1 MISVRQ
7 ALSLIQ
13 KHTVAPRSTEASL
26 YEAVGQ
32 VLAEDIYSPIAMPPF
47 TQSAM
52 DGFAIRLS
60 TEAKYSVIGEV
71 KAGDHPTQVLN
82 KEEAVRIFTGAMIPE
97 NTDTVVI
104 QEHVQHKDDKIR
116 IIKFPSKGANIR
128 KEGEQLTK
136 GALVLAKGHK
146 LNEASIGLLAGLGI
160 EKTKIFRRP
169 KTGILVT
176 GNELQDAGSKLSPGK
191 IYESNSV
198 MLKAALKRNGFE
210 NGSIYRVKDNIS
222 STTAIIEEALAE
234 NDILLISGGI
244 SVGKY
249 DFVREALLLNSAEEI
264 FYKINQKPG
273 KPLWF
278 GTKDDKRIFALPGNP
293 ASSLVCFYVYVL
305 PELRRQKGFTNRD
318 LKISS
323 GKLSRPH
330 ENSSGK
336 SLFLKAN
343 VRNGSVDILSGQSS
357 AMLHSF
363 SKSNALV
370 LIPENKKLIK
380 EGEKVEYLEL
390 GYE

>member
-13 KHTVAPRSTEASL
+13 KHTVTPVATEVHIEQAL
-26 YEAVGQ
+26 GQ
-32 VLAEDIYSPIAMPPF
+32 VLAKDILSPIAMPPF

-52 DGFAIRLS
+52 DGYAIRLS
-60 TEAKYSVIGEV
+60 TDPKYKVIGES
-71 KAGDHPTQVLN
+71 KAGDN
-82 KEEAVRIFTGAMIPE
+82 IGYEIKKGEAVRIFTGAVIPE
-97 NTDTVVI
+97 YTDTVVI
-104 QEHVQHKDDKIR
+104 QEHVE
-116 IIKFPSKGANIR
+116 IKGNNIFITKLPAKGANIR
-128 KEGEQLTK
+128 LKGEQLSK
-136 GALVLAKGHK
+136 NDLVLTKGHK
-146 LNEASIGLLAGLGI
+146 INEASIGLLAGLGVQ
-160 EKTKIFRRP
+160 KLKIFQTP

-176 GNELQDAGSKLSPGK
+176 GNELQVAGTPLIAGK

-198 MLKAALKRNGFE
+198 MLKSALKRNGFG
-210 NGSIYRVKDNIS
+210 NTNIYNVRDDIS
-222 STTAIIEEALAE
+222 YTNKVIKKALSE
-234 NDILLISGGI
+234 NDVLLISGGI

-249 DFVREALLLNSAEEI
+249 DFVREALLSNSVKEV

-278 GTKDDKRIFALPGNP
+278 GARDKKRVFALPGNP
-293 ASSLVCFYVYVL
+293 AASLVCFYIYVL

-323 GKLSRPH
+323 GKLSRAQ
-330 ENSSGK
+330 ENRSGK
-336 SLFLKAN
+336 SLFLKAKVN
-343 VRNGSVDILSGQSS
+343 NTSVEILDGQSS

-363 SKSNALV
+363 SQANALV
-370 LIPENKKLIK
+370 LIPESKKIIE

>member
-13 KHTVAPRSTEASL
+13 KHTVAPQIIEVDL
-26 YEAVGQ
+26 YEGAGQ
-32 VLAEDIYSPIAMPPF
+32 VLAKDIHSPIAMPPF

-52 DGFAIRLS
+52 DGYALKLS
-60 TEAKYSVIGEV
+60 TEAEYRVIGEV
-71 KAGDHPTQVLN
+71 KAGDNATQGL
-82 KEEAVRIFTGAMIPE
+82 KDAEAFRIFTGAMVPE
-97 NTDTVVI
+97 NADTVVI
-104 QEHVQHKDDKIR
+104 QEHVQLQDGKIR
-116 IIKFPSKGANIR
+116 IGRFPVKGSNIR
-128 KEGEQLTK
+128 KKGEQLAK
-136 GALVLAKGHK
+136 GTLVLPKGHK

-160 EKTKIFRRP
+160 EKIKIFRTP
-169 KTGILVT
+169 ETGILVT

-210 NGSIYRVKDNIS
+210 NTRIYRVKDDIP
-222 STTAIIEEALAE
+222 STNEIIKKALAE
-234 NDILLISGGI
+234 NDLLLISGGI

-249 DFVREALLLNSAEEI
+249 DFVRESLLNNSVKEV

-278 GTKDDKRIFALPGNP
+278 GTRDEKRVFALPGNP
-293 ASSLVCFYVYVL
+293 AASLVCFYVYVL

-323 GKLSRPH
+323 GKLSRSQK
-330 ENSSGK
+330 NTSGK
-336 SLFLKAN
+336 SLFLKAH
-343 VRNGSVDILSGQSS
+343 VSNGSVEILDKQSS

-363 SKSNALV
+363 SQSNALV
-370 LIPENKKLIK
+370 LIPENKELVK